1 MNSDGPKSLPPIPRP
16 VFILGIVSLFTDL
29 ASEMLYPVAPLYLT
43 GVLGASMVIL
53 GVLEGV
59 AEGFGGFLKGYFGT
73 VSDRTGSRAPF
84 VRFGYSLSALSKP
97 LPGVWASVA
106 GVVTGR
112 VADRLG
118 KGIRSAPRDA
128 LLSGYAPKG
137 GQGRVFGFHR
147 AMDTAGAVVGPVVA
161 LIFLAYYPG
170 QFRTLFLLAF
180 IPSLIAAASTFFVAD
195 AKFEPVAD
203 KRYSPFSV
211 FAYWSNA
218 PLEYRRLVIGLT
230 LFSVVNSS
238 DVFLILKA
246 RAAGFSDAAAIGG
259 YVLYNTVFALGAY
272 PLGVLSDRLGKKF
285 VLTGGLAIFAIV
297 YLGFALLTKGWQAWP
312 LFAVYGLYAAATE
325 GVAKAW
331 IAELVPNEKRGT
343 AIGLQTMLASF
354 GTLVASSTAGFLWQY
369 FDRRAPFLLATVGAL
384 GAFFLLVGIR
394 PSKQE

>member
-1 MNSDGPKSLPPIPRP
+1 MNTNDHPTPPRIPRA
-16 VFILGIVSLFTDL
+16 VVILGIVSLFTDL
-29 ASEMLYPVAPLYLT
+29 SSEMLYPVAPLYLT
-43 GVLGASMVIL
+43 GVLGASMVLL

-59 AEGFGGFLKGYFGT
+59 AEGIGGFLKGYFGS

-97 LPGVWASVA
+97 LPGVWGTVA

-112 VADRLG
+112 VADRFG

-128 LLSGYAPKG
+128 LLSGYARKG
-137 GQGRVFGFHR
+137 EQGRVFGFHR

-170 QFRTLFLLAF
+170 QFQTLFLLAF
-180 IPSLIAAASTFFVAD
+180 IPSVIAAASTFFVAD
-195 AKFEPVAD
+195 ARFEPHPE

-211 FAYWSNA
+211 FAYWKEA
-218 PLEYRRLVIGLT
+218 PREYRRMVIGLT
-230 LFSVVNSS
+230 LFAVVNSS

-246 RAAGFSDAAAIGG
+246 RASGFSDAAAIGG

-272 PLGVLSDRLGKKF
+272 PLGVLSDKLGKKS
-285 VLTGGLAIFAIV
+285 VLTGGLAVFAVV
-297 YLGFALLTKGWQAWP
+297 YLGFAFLTDAWQAWP
-312 LFAVYGLYAAATE
+312 LFAVYGVYAAATE
-325 GVAKAW
+325 GVGKAW

-354 GTLVASSTAGFLWQY
+354 GTLVASSAAGFLWQY
-369 FDRRAPFLLATVGAL
+369 VDRRAPFLLATVGAL

>member
-1 MNSDGPKSLPPIPRP
+1 MNTNDTPSPPRIPRA
-16 VFILGIVSLFTDL
+16 VIILGIVSLFTDM

-43 GVLGASMVIL
+43 GVLGASMVLL

-59 AEGFGGFLKGYFGT
+59 AEGIGGFLKGYFGA
-73 VSDRTGSRAPF
+73 VSDRTGTRAPF
-84 VRFGYSLSALSKP
+84 VRLGYSLSALSKP
-97 LPGVWASVA
+97 LPGVWGTVA

-112 VADRLG
+112 VADRFG

-180 IPSLIAAASTFFVAD
+180 IPSVIAAASTFFVAD
-195 AKFEPVAD
+195 AKFEPVPS

-211 FAYWSNA
+211 FAYWKEA
-218 PLEYRRLVIGLT
+218 PAEYRRVVIGLT

-238 DVFLILKA
+238 DVFLILRA
-246 RAAGFSDAAAIGG
+246 RASGFSDAGAIGG

-272 PLGVLSDRLGKKF
+272 PLGVLSDRLGKRA
-285 VLTGGLAIFAIV
+285 VLTGGLAVYALV
-297 YLGFALLTKGWQAWP
+297 YLGFAFLTNGWQAWP
-312 LFAVYGLYAAATE
+312 LFAAYGVYAAATE

-354 GTLVASSTAGFLWQY
+354 GALAASSIAGILWEY
-369 FDRRAPFLLATVGAL
+369 VDRRAPFLLATAGAL
-384 GAFFLLVGIR
+384 GAFFLLAGIR
-394 PSKQE
+394 SAKQE